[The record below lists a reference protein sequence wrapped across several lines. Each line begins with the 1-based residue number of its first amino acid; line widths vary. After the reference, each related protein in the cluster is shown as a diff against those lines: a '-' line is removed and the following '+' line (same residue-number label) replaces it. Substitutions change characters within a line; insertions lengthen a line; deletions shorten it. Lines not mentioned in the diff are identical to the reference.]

1 MTVMSTTTP
10 MTADQLLQLR
20 PKSRCEL
27 VAGELR
33 TMSPAGWRH
42 GEIVLRISGMLWEHI
57 RPKDLGKLFGA
68 ETGFLL
74 SRDPDTVRAPDVAF
88 IARENLPDEEPS
100 DAFWPGAPD
109 LAVEVLSPSDRTGE
123 VNEKIRMWLSEG
135 TRLVWVV
142 DPLLRT
148 VTCYRSADDVAIIT
162 SRGAVDGGDV
172 VLGFSCAVADFF
184 PPAR

>member
-27 VAGELR
+27 VAGEL
-33 TMSPAGWRH
+33 
-42 GEIVLRISGMLWEHI
+42 
-57 RPKDLGKLFGA
+57 
-68 ETGFLL
+68 
-74 SRDPDTVRAPDVAF
+74 
-88 IARENLPDEEPS
+88 
-100 DAFWPGAPD
+100 
-109 LAVEVLSPSDRTGE
+109 SPSDRTGE
-123 VNEKIRMWLSEG
+123 VNEKIRMWLSVG

-162 SRGAVDGGDV
+162 NGGAVDGGDV